1 MASKRTKVCL
11 PVAEKAGTVYQ
22 DVKIVPEVVKNYQ
35 LDQEVNSLQ
44 VIAMNALA

>member
-11 PVAEKAGTVYQ
+11 PVAEKAVYQ

-35 LDQEVNSLQ
+35 LDQEVSSLQ